1 MGGVNRWIKS
11 GTGPLQ
17 KKKKKRGEREISE
30 KKGAGITW
38 MHRKK

>member
-1 MGGVNRWIKS
+1 MDKERDRSITK
-11 GTGPLQ
+11 T
-17 KKKKKRGEREISE
+17 KKKKRGEREISE